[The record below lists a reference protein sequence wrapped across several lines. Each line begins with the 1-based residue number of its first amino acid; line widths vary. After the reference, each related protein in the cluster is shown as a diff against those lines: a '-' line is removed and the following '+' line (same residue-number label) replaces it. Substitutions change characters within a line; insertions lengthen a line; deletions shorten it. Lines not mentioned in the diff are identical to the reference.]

1 MAYEEDNQ
9 EDEEV
14 AWLLPSEVP
23 FDELKGHALEECLF
37 WLLDG
42 IGARDLAWRV
52 GGTGHG
58 AADGGRDLE
67 ARFHVP
73 DASGEIIARQWWVEC
88 KGRTGTL
95 EAEAVKTACNNVLA
109 DRTVDC
115 LVIATNTTFTNPTR
129 NWVETWQERFP
140 TPHIL
145 LWDRAVLE
153 RMLAKQPATVL
164 RLFEG
169 GLSSAGHLRAIR
181 DRFWNLIEYSSI
193 ERIKRIWGER
203 DTLELGVMER
213 FALIANEF
221 AHGNIDERPWAGTC
235 SAHDVFETF
244 QYAMFNLVYLHARVM
259 NTGIDQGPIIKSLAY
274 LLLSTVRD
282 FHPDLVR
289 EIFRMALRSDSDEP
303 LPDAAVEVLVMPI
316 LDSLRTDLQLVCS
329 SDCERFSRRDSF
341 KFWEDRDPFESY
353 WSRFAA
359 RGIVPKSD
367 DGSYH
372 RLERTSEPCRVGFD
386 LSDGAGCPL
395 YRVPAEME
403 RLDAFLGTVAHVVRR
418 RAPKRRPQRADQ

>member
-1 MAYEEDNQ
+1 MAYGENREEK
-9 EDEEV
+9 ETP
-14 AWLLPSEVP
+14 WLLPSEIP

-42 IGARDLAWRV
+42 IGARDLTWRV
-52 GGTGHG
+52 GGTGAG

-73 DASGEIIARQWWVEC
+73 DAAGEIVPRQWWVEC

-95 EAEAVKTACNNVLA
+95 EAEAVKTSCNNVVA
-109 DRTVDC
+109 DRSVDC

-129 NWVETWQERFP
+129 NWVERWRERFP
-140 TPHIL
+140 RPQIL

-153 RMLAKQPATVL
+153 RMLAQQPATVL

-193 ERIKRIWGER
+193 ERVKRIWSER
-203 DTLELGVMER
+203 DALELGVMER

-221 AHGNIDERPWAGTC
+221 AHGSIDERPWAGAC
-235 SAHDVFETF
+235 PPKGVFETF
-244 QYAMFNLVYLHARVM
+244 QYGMFNLVYLHARLM
-259 NTGIDQGPIIKSLAY
+259 KTGVDQDPIIKTLAY

-282 FHPDLVR
+282 FHPELIR
-289 EIFRMALRSDSDEP
+289 EIFRITLRTDSGEP
-303 LPDAAVEVLVMPI
+303 MPDPAVEFLLMPI

-329 SDCERFSRRDSF
+329 SDCGRFSRHDSF
-341 KFWEDRDPFESY
+341 KHWEGRDPFKSY
-353 WSRFAA
+353 WSRFGT
-359 RGIVPKSD
+359 RGIAPKSD
-367 DGSYH
+367 GGSYH

-395 YRVPAEME
+395 YQAQADME
-403 RLDAFLGTVAHVVRR
+403 ALDSFLGTVANVVRR
-418 RAPKRRPQRADQ
+418 RAPKRHAMRADQ